1 MDKIV
6 LKVDKRSETGR
17 AARRAAG
24 GRVPA
29 VLYGNNVTTQNV
41 WVDTLALERTFA
53 EAGTNTI
60 VSLVVDGGAPVNV
73 LIYDYQTDPIA
84 NHFAHVDFYAVNMK
98 EDVEAR
104 IPVEF
109 TGIAP
114 AVKEL
119 GGTLVKTLDELIVRA
134 LPSDLPREIIVDL
147 STLKTF
153 DDRMTVGDLALGDK
167 VEILVEPDTVIVMV
181 DEPRTEEE
189 LAALDEAVDADVSKV
204 EGVADKEPSEDAE
217 ETTEKKEKK

>member
-1 MDKIV
+1 MDKIA